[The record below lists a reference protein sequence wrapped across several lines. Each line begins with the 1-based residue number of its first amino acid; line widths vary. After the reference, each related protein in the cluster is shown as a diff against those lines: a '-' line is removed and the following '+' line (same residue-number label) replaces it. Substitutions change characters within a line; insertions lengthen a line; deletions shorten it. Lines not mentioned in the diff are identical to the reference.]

1 MERSSLYRFVSFIE
15 KMNRW
20 LNKLKIRWN
29 IKSNSQMF
37 IIFIVFGLTGSFS
50 VKLAKPILYFFGFN
64 REIFNDIFLGDFIYW
79 FLRLT
84 IIFPIYQLLL
94 IFFGFLFFQFSFFW
108 ELEKKILTK
117 IGFGKFFNKK

>member
-1 MERSSLYRFVSFIE
+1 M
-15 KMNRW
+15 KRW

-29 IKSNSQMF
+29 IKSNFQMF
-37 IIFIVFGLTGSFS
+37 IIFVVFGLTGSFS
-50 VKLAKPILYFFGFN
+50 LKLAKPILYFFGFN
-64 REIFNDIFLGDFIYW
+64 REIFNDFFLGDFIYW
-79 FLRLT
+79 LLRLT

-117 IGFGKFFNKK
+117 IGFGMFFKKK

>member
-1 MERSSLYRFVSFIE
+1 M
-15 KMNRW
+15 KKW

-50 VKLAKPILYFFGFN
+50 LKLAKPILYFLGFN
-64 REIFNDIFLGDFIYW
+64 REIFNDIFLGDFFYW

>member
-1 MERSSLYRFVSFIE
+1 
-15 KMNRW
+15 MNRW

-29 IKSNSQMF
+29 IKSNFQMF

-50 VKLAKPILYFFGFN
+50 LKLAKPILYFFGFN
-64 REIFNDIFLGDFIYW
+64 REIFNNIFLGDFIYW

-117 IGFGKFFNKK
+117 IGLGKFFNKK

>member
-1 MERSSLYRFVSFIE
+1 
-15 KMNRW
+15 MNRW

-29 IKSNSQMF
+29 IKSNFQMF
-37 IIFIVFGLTGSFS
+37 VVFLVFGLTGSFS
-50 VKLAKPILYFFGFN
+50 LKLAKPILYFFGFN

-79 FLRLT
+79 LLRLT

-117 IGFGKFFNKK
+117 IGFGKFFKKK

>member
-1 MERSSLYRFVSFIE
+1 MVKQTKNKMEYKIKFPNVHNIRGI
-15 KMNRW
+15 W
-20 LNKLKIRWN
+20 LNW
-29 IKSNSQMF
+29 
-37 IIFIVFGLTGSFS
+37 IFSL
-50 VKLAKPILYFFGFN
+50 KLAKPILYFFGFN

-79 FLRLT
+79 LLRLT

-117 IGFGKFFNKK
+117 IGFGSF